1 MILSVIIGVVIF
13 LSVMALVVFSVL
25 KIKSNEKLKKT
36 FKWLC
41 GLGGLQLAIM
51 FISNVS
57 QMNEVNKQVSILFV
71 NYLQAM
77 YIATI
82 SVGLVFIILS
92 SFNKIK
98 TALKSYRRKTA

>member
-13 LSVMALVVFSVL
+13 LSVMALVIFSVL
-25 KIKSNEKLKKT
+25 KIKSNEKLKKI

-41 GLGGLQLAIM
+41 GLGGLQLSIM
-51 FISNVS
+51 FISSVG
-57 QMNEVNKQVSILFV
+57 QMNDINKQVSIMFV

-82 SVGLVFIILS
+82 SVGLVFIVLNL
-92 SFNKIK
+92 FNKIN
-98 TALKSYRRKTA
+98 TAIKSYRRKAA

>member
-13 LSVMALVVFSVL
+13 LSVISLVGFSVF
-25 KIKSNEKLKKT
+25 KIRSNEKLKKI

-41 GLGGLQLAIM
+41 GVGILHLVLM
-51 FISNVS
+51 FISSVG
-57 QMNEVNKQVSILFV
+57 QMSEINKQVSLLFV

-82 SVGLVFIILS
+82 SVGLVFILLS
-92 SFNKIK
+92 AFKKAK
-98 TALKSYRRKTA
+98 TTIKSYRRKAA

>member
-13 LSVMALVVFSVL
+13 LSVMVLVVFSVL
-25 KIKSNEKLKKT
+25 KIKSNEKLKNI

-41 GLGGLQLAIM
+41 RLGGLQLAIM
-51 FISNVS
+51 FTSSVG
-57 QMNEVNKQVSILFV
+57 QMNEVNKQVSIMFV

-82 SVGLVFIILS
+82 SVGLVFIVLS

-98 TALKSYRRKTA
+98 TTLKSYRRKTA

>member
-1 MILSVIIGVVIF
+1 MILSVVIGFVIF

-25 KIKSNEKLKKT
+25 KIKSNQKLNKL

-41 GLGGLQLAIM
+41 GIGVFQLVLM
-51 FISNVS
+51 FISSVG
-57 QMNEVNKQVSILFV
+57 QMNEVNKQISILFI

-82 SVGLVFIILS
+82 SVGLVFIVLNL
-92 SFNKIK
+92 FNKMN
-98 TALKSYRRKTA
+98 TAIKSYRRKAA